1 MSFSLPRTLAAW
13 QTPAFAD
20 TFKEEMSGVDL
31 SELPLLGLM
40 QYGSAV
46 VGHPKF
52 MILGTTANS
61 ETLQIRTG
69 VFFQSVLAGCN
80 CSDDP
85 TAPDTNNEYGEL
97 ELMVDRASAST
108 RVHSN

>member
-52 MILGTTANS
+52 IPGRL
-61 ETLQIRTG
+61 
-69 VFFQSVLAGCN
+69 
-80 CSDDP
+80 
-85 TAPDTNNEYGEL
+85 
-97 ELMVDRASAST
+97 
-108 RVHSN
+108 